1 MHKAIVNYLQAEREL
16 QAAREK
22 VANAKVL
29 ASETA
34 RPVGACES
42 LQPRILWWALCF
54 GTNVTRTGT
63 MKTLGSCVSWKM
75 YCSQTIFGKLLPPM
89 TVVSTGLMGLWWK
102 FHNLLYRR

>member
-34 RPVGACES
+34 RPVGA
-42 LQPRILWWALCF
+42 LRVATAADIMVGALLWYKRDEDGDDENTWFWCIVEDVLRP
-54 GTNVTRTGT
+54 ND
-63 MKTLGSCVSWKM
+63 LWKAFTAHDG
-75 YCSQTIFGKLLPPM
+75 YRY
-89 TVVSTGLMGLWWK
+89 GLDGAMVEVP
-102 FHNLLYRR
+102 

>member
-34 RPVGACES
+34 RPVGALRVATAADIMVGALLWYNRDEDGDDENPWFWCIVEDV
-42 LQPRILWWALCF
+42 LQ
-54 GTNVTRTGT
+54 
-63 MKTLGSCVSWKM
+63 
-75 YCSQTIFGKLLPPM
+75 GKLR
-89 TVVSTGLMGLWWK
+89 TD
-102 FHNLLYRR
+102 

>member
-34 RPVGACES
+34 RPVGA
-42 LQPRILWWALCF
+42 LRVATAADIMVGALLWYKREEDGDKGNPWFWCIVEDVLRP
-54 GTNVTRTGT
+54 ND
-63 MKTLGSCVSWKM
+63 LWKAFTAQDGCRYGLDGAM
-75 YCSQTIFGKLLPPM
+75 VELP
-89 TVVSTGLMGLWWK
+89 
-102 FHNLLYRR
+102 